1 MRGLLLA
8 TISIALLGCPNK
20 AAEPAPDSASSA
32 PAAERG
38 EMIRAYL
45 QIDPARVTREKLAAM
60 GVEVDTVAG
69 DIMTARIP
77 AGALDRVRTTD
88 GVLHVEI
95 ASSVHLRSDAG
106 NADPRTDAG
115 KRD

>member
-1 MRGLLLA
+1 MV
-8 TISIALLGCPNK
+8 
-20 AAEPAPDSASSA
+20 
-32 PAAERG
+32 
-38 EMIRAYL
+38 RAYL
-45 QIDPARVTREKLAAM
+45 QIDPARVTREKLATL

-77 AGALDRVRTTD
+77 AGALDRVRATD

-95 ASSVHLRSDAG
+95 ARGVQLRSDAG
-106 NADPRTDAG
+106 DAPKVDQSKDAG